1 MLWLIFEYGRNIMIS
16 IGERING
23 MFSNVRNAIKNKDAS
38 VVQDIA
44 RKQTEAGASY
54 LDINVGTAATDQL
67 DAMKWLV
74 EVTQDVVD
82 TPLAIDSQKLDVMKA
97 GLSVAKNKVLINS
110 AQGEPENLDTYIPL
124 AKEHDA
130 SLICL
135 TMNKA
140 GVPQDVDTRIEIA
153 ATIIGKAMEHEFD
166 TDKIFIDPIILPINV
181 DQKQPAYM
189 LDVFSQIKLLADPA
203 PHIVVGLSNF
213 SQGTKEKSLLNRTIL
228 IMGIAA
234 GLDSAVMDVLDKDLM
249 DAGICAEM
257 VLNKQIY
264 SDSFLKA
271 SRA

>member
-1 MLWLIFEYGRNIMIS
+1 MIS

-23 MFSNVRNAIKNKDAS
+23 MFSNVRNAIKDKNAS
-38 VVQDIA
+38 VIQEIA
-44 RKQTEAGASY
+44 KKQTEAGASF
-54 LDINVGTAATDQL
+54 LDINVGTAAADQL
-67 DAMKWLV
+67 DAMRWLV
-74 EVTQDVVD
+74 QVTQEVVD
-82 TPLAIDSQKLDVMKA
+82 TPLALDSQKLDVIKA
-97 GLSVAKNKVLINS
+97 GLEVTKNKVLINS
-110 AQGEPENLDTYIPL
+110 AQGEPEALDVYMPL
-124 AKEHDA
+124 AKEHNA

-140 GVPQDVDTRIEIA
+140 GIPQDVDTRIEIA
-153 ATIIGKAMEHEFD
+153 ATIVERATEHGLD
-166 TDKIFIDPIILPINV
+166 MDKIFIDPIILPINV

-189 LDVFSQIKLLADPA
+189 LEVFSQIKLISDPP

-228 IMGIAA
+228 VMGISA

-257 VLNKQIY
+257 ILNKQIY

-271 SRA
+271 ARA